1 MSTADMVDKMD
12 NLRQYV
18 AWLRDD
24 DDGGIWHDPELD
36 RLVEEYG
43 EAARRDVRQR
53 IDAWLETID
62 GVFCS
67 DYHSMGELLDM
78 IWVV

>member
-12 NLRQYV
+12 SLRQYV

-53 IDAWLETID
+53 IDAWLETND
-62 GVFCS
+62 NYCS
-67 DYHSMGELLDM
+67 DCDGIEPILDM